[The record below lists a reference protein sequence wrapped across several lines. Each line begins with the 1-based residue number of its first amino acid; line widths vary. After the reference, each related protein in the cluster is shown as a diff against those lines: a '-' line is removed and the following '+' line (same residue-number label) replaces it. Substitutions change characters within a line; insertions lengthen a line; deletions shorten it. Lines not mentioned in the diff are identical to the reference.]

1 MKLLYIKLDGT
12 AETARAALGG
22 VVCAAVRSH
31 EGKRLFDKGH
41 LITERDLPLL
51 LPLRGVAV
59 PLVMPAAEDLHENA
73 AALRLA
79 HAAAGPGVDVV
90 GPVGA
95 KARLTARHNGLLH
108 VDAETLDL
116 MNSVGS
122 VSIFTLFDGQPVGA
136 GTVVAEAKV
145 TPLVVPA
152 DDVERSA
159 GFAAAPPISVL
170 PFKPFVGA
178 ALIREKI
185 APIQAKRMAEGLEA
199 KLNWFGSQ
207 LSRVQYLPEDA
218 SPQSIGAA
226 MRKLTAGA
234 NLIFATGGSA
244 TDPADSLLN
253 ALPYVPAR
261 LERTG
266 IPAHPGSLLWLAYA
280 GDVPILG
287 VPSCGMFSEA
297 TSLDLVL
304 PLLLSGQPL
313 TSATFAG
320 MGHGGLLTHGDWRFP
335 PYRK

>member
-1 MKLLYIKLDGT
+1 MRLLSVKLDGT
-12 AETARAALGG
+12 SETARAALGG

-31 EGKRLFDKGH
+31 EGKRIFDKGH

-51 LPLRGVAV
+51 LPLRGVEM
-59 PLVMPAAEDLHENA
+59 PLVMPAATDLHEDEA
-73 AALRLA
+73 ARLLA
-79 HAAAGPGVDVV
+79 HAAAGQGVDVV

-95 KARLTARHNGLLH
+95 KARLTARHNGLLS
-108 VDAETLDL
+108 VDAPTLAL

-136 GTVVAEAKV
+136 GTTVAEAKV

-159 GFAAAPPISVL
+159 GFAAVPPISVL

-178 ALIREKI
+178 VLIREKI
-185 APIQAKRMAEGLEA
+185 SPTQAKRMAEGLEA
-199 KLNWFGSQ
+199 KLAWFGSQ
-207 LSRVQYLPEDA
+207 LATVHYLPEDA
-218 SPQSIGAA
+218 SPQNIAA
-226 MRKLTAGA
+226 ALRELMAGA

-244 TDPADSLLN
+244 TDPADPLLN
-253 ALPYVPAR
+253 ALPHVPAR

-313 TSATFAG
+313 TSATFAR